1 MSSIGSTYPA
11 RRFVVALPAR
21 EAVRVVVDVLRRE
34 GFSLESWDVDPF
46 LREYGPWT
54 GAALRRG
61 HAIKL
66 ILLTPVVYMVAPLA
80 LLFPWVRRSLGV
92 VKMVAMARDIG
103 QGRSELLVGA
113 YRIESEWI
121 SSGAVAAA
129 KMLIATRER
138 MGDLGVL
145 LVADPEQVDRYEGLP
160 DDHPFQ
166 MQQWWRIRRAAQKAA
181 RSRH

>member
-1 MSSIGSTYPA
+1 M
-11 RRFVVALPAR
+11 ALPAR

-80 LLFPWVRRSLGV
+80 LLVPWVRWSLGV
-92 VKMVAMARDIG
+92 VKMVA
-103 QGRSELLVGA
+103 
-113 YRIESEWI
+113 
-121 SSGAVAAA
+121 
-129 KMLIATRER
+129 
-138 MGDLGVL
+138 
-145 LVADPEQVDRYEGLP
+145 YEGLP

-181 RSRH
+181 RSRR